1 MQTHPLLSKRPYCI
15 PYVAFIVLA
24 VIFALPGAARADGL
38 SVDCVGGSTAFGSI
52 QAAVDALSAAAPS
65 GPSGNSINVLSDCK
79 ENVNISGQHR
89 LWLGGRNMGNGD
101 PPVKITALNAGAA
114 VLSISGSQDV
124 TIQNLILTGGSTGL
138 SVGAGSSVTGNI
150 IKAESNSQTG
160 ISVGGASSL
169 GLSGGDAINNGWWGI
184 NVGDNSVLGLNGN
197 VSWLPDH
204 QPFLISHNGAPGAA
218 CGSDCGGIYTDG
230 ALTIGGG
237 VTIENN
243 LPDGIFAAGGG
254 KLLSWVT
261 HDENVIQHNTIGVV
275 CWESAQ
281 CIMGGGPNTIKNNDI
296 GVQIAFGGVGVFT
309 AGTTIIEGNSTAG
322 VQVIS
327 HSHARFDGQGKVRNN
342 GSTTE
347 PLRAGIWVDGTSQ
360 VYMQGDNDVT
370 GNIGPGIVADINSSL
385 DVTDATI
392 SGNTEEGIRLRHM
405 SIAEIQGSTAT
416 GGNRGGPLTCDTT
429 SLAITQLIGRG
440 ANCNNIEVPRGP
452 KPRTASALGMASYA
466 EATMEQARRM
476 AERYQGPK

>member
-1 MQTHPLLSKRPYCI
+1 METHPLLSKRRYCI

-24 VIFALPGAARADGL
+24 VIIALPGAARADDL
-38 SVDCVGGSTAFGSI
+38 AVDCVGHSTPYGSI

-65 GPSGNSINVLSDCK
+65 GPSGNSIHLLSDCT

-138 SVGAGSSVTGNI
+138 SVGGGSSVTGYI
-150 IKAESNSQTG
+150 IKAEGNSGNG
-160 ISVGGASSL
+160 ISVGGSSSL
-169 GLSGGDAINNGWWGI
+169 DISDGDAVKNGSRGI
-184 NVGDNSVLGLNGN
+184 MLGDNSVLNLNGN

-204 QPFLISHNGAPGAA
+204 QPFLISGNGGSGALL
-218 CGSDCGGIYTDG
+218 GGIYTDG
-230 ALTIGGG
+230 ALSIGGG
-237 VTIENN
+237 VTIEHNIGV
-243 LPDGIFAAGGG
+243 GIFATGGG
-254 KLLSWVT
+254 KLLLWPW
-261 HDENVIQHNTIGVV
+261 HDENVIQHNTIGLV
-275 CWESAQ
+275 CYESAQ
-281 CIMGGGPNTIKNNDI
+281 CIMAGGQNTIKNNDI
-296 GVQIAFGGVGVFT
+296 GVQITFQAVGVFL
-309 AGTTIIEGNSTAG
+309 GSTTIEGNSTAG

-327 HSHARFDGQGKVRNN
+327 HSHARFDEQSKVRNN

-360 VYMQGDNDVT
+360 VDMQGDSEVT

-405 SIAEIQGSTAT
+405 SIAEIQGATAT
-416 GGNRGGPLTCDTT
+416 AGNSGGPLTCDAT
-429 SLAITQLIGRG
+429 SLVISRVIGRG
-440 ANCNNIEVPRGP
+440 ARCSNIEVPSGP
-452 KPRTASALGMASYA
+452 KPRTASALSMEPHA
-466 EATMEQARRM
+466 EAMMEQARRM
-476 AERYQGPK
+476 GELSKGPK